1 MRYMVENRSKEW
13 WNVMSNLGGYQQ
25 LTTMAKK
32 VGGPENLVI
41 ILLTTGAGIYKGSEF
56 LIKKVVKLAK
66 KKYESLQTD
75 SDCAEYDVKKYGI
88 SNEGLEFEVGDEFK
102 VLGNDEDSVLIEKKG
117 DKNNPYFVTA
127 DFLSDISD
135 YE

>member
-1 MRYMVENRSKEW
+1 
-13 WNVMSNLGGYQQ
+13 MSNLGDYQT
-25 LTTMAKK
+25 LTTVSKK
-32 VGGPENLVI
+32 LGGPKMLVGYI
-41 ILLTTGAGIYKGSEF
+41 AIPSMVTGAVMCKGSEF

-88 SNEGLEFEVGDEFK
+88 SNEGLVFEVGDEFK

-117 DKNNPYFVTA
+117 DKNNPYFVSA
-127 DFLSDISD
+127 DLLSDISD